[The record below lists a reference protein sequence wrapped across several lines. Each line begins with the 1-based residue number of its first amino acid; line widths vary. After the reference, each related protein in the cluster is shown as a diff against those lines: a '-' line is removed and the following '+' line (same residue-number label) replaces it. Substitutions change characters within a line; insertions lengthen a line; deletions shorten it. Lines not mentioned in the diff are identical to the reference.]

1 MCLCHF
7 PFVPLSHSLP
17 CLHVH
22 SLCLHLY
29 VYPANDEWI
38 KKMWYIYTME
48 YYSALKRNEIRS
60 FVEMWRNLE
69 SVIQSEVR
77 KTNMLYEHIYVE
89 SWDIL
94 VADCSCVGFIFSS
107 CSAVLHSHTACPGD
121 LLGLI
126 LAHTSPSCRPLSW
139 PHWGLWWPDRRTT
152 EGRIQNS
159 QLAPTGRISEFPPAL
174 KLCLHTALG
183 IPWLCPIPGFA
194 SCCLS
199 FVALKSPFP
208 WFWWGRCP
216 QVTTSE
222 SR

>member
-1 MCLCHF
+1 MNQLYVCIYPLPLEPSFHPYPSRSSQSTVLSSPCYTAASHWLYILHTTVDMCLCHF

-107 CSAVLHSHTACPGD
+107 CSAVLHSHSACPGD

-126 LAHTSPSCRPLSW
+126 LAHTSPSCRPLS
-139 PHWGLWWPDRRTT
+139 
-152 EGRIQNS
+152 
-159 QLAPTGRISEFPPAL
+159 
-174 KLCLHTALG
+174 
-183 IPWLCPIPGFA
+183 
-194 SCCLS
+194 
-199 FVALKSPFP
+199 
-208 WFWWGRCP
+208 
-216 QVTTSE
+216 
-222 SR
+222 